1 MRNYASVYRN
11 SKKVVNE
18 AKTIDIDREHKEI
31 VEAVRKE
38 FGVVSFNQ
46 LSEAERINCR
56 NMILEYWNPTSG
68 LTEAGKTFLNE
79 SKQVLTDKSS
89 DENIKRYFQREV
101 RADATNYMY
110 GILSGNTNGQSTLH
124 LKTEIEKMIG
134 RKLSPKD
141 VKEWLYEVLVKH
153 LQSKIKSTKLN

>member
-56 NMILEYWNPTSG
+56 NMILEY
-68 LTEAGKTFLNE
+68 
-79 SKQVLTDKSS
+79 
-89 DENIKRYFQREV
+89 
-101 RADATNYMY
+101 
-110 GILSGNTNGQSTLH
+110 
-124 LKTEIEKMIG
+124 
-134 RKLSPKD
+134 
-141 VKEWLYEVLVKH
+141 
-153 LQSKIKSTKLN
+153 